1 MKVIPAI
8 LLVLVTFKMLGQQ
21 PKELLVLGVGV
32 NAYNGDLG
40 NAFNKWSASFYLG
53 VKLNNKKR
61 WNGNLNV
68 GIGSITGQ
76 EVGYSFNGQSTDPPT
91 PNTFFKTRVFNV
103 SYDLHFNFIKKG
115 PWIVYLSQGFG
126 VVSFNPKDEFSQDLR
141 EQTQTRPPNEI
152 YGNTAIILP
161 TQLGAYYLL
170 PNGFG
175 FGLQT
180 GYLNTTTDFL
190 DNISQWGNKK
200 GNDNVLV
207 FKFSFVISL
216 NKQSEEPTTEKTD

>member
-8 LLVLVTFKMLGQQ
+8 LLFLVTFKMLGQQ

-76 EVGYSFNGQSTDPPT
+76 EVGYSFNGQST
-91 PNTFFKTRVFNV
+91 
-103 SYDLHFNFIKKG
+103 
-115 PWIVYLSQGFG
+115 
-126 VVSFNPKDEFSQDLR
+126 
-141 EQTQTRPPNEI
+141 
-152 YGNTAIILP
+152 
-161 TQLGAYYLL
+161 
-170 PNGFG
+170 
-175 FGLQT
+175 
-180 GYLNTTTDFL
+180 TTTPHSPL
-190 DNISQWGNKK
+190 QIHSLRPEYLTSVMTCIS
-200 GNDNVLV
+200 
-207 FKFSFVISL
+207 IS
-216 NKQSEEPTTEKTD
+216 